1 MRKFNLF
8 SILVLL
14 DTPLD
19 YRIIRIRS
27 SDIWHL
33 ISDMIETYPLAT
45 WRLLNSAE
53 NDGATNMAID
63 EAILEAVAAGEH
75 PPTLRFY
82 GWKTPCLSLGYGQEC
97 DVIDFSRCAELGWDI
112 VRRSTGG
119 RAILHTDELTYS
131 LCLPESDVRVQGGI
145 LESYK
150 RLSEALLAGLKLMG
164 LQPSRAK
171 PYYTDKGALGPAC
184 FDGPNDY
191 EITMGQMKLLG
202 SAQAR
207 RKGMVL
213 QHGTLPL
220 YGDITRIAEGLFF
233 DLPGQRAAQKS
244 RLHYRATTVQQSL
257 GKRIEFDQAVSY
269 LCQGFVERLNLH
281 LVPDELTEKER
292 ARATEIRGEKFANE
306 AWTKRL

>member
-1 MRKFNLF
+1 
-8 SILVLL
+8 
-14 DTPLD
+14 
-19 YRIIRIRS
+19 
-27 SDIWHL
+27 
-33 ISDMIETYPLAT
+33 MIETYPLAT
-45 WRLLNSAE
+45 WRLLINEE

-63 EAILEAVAAGEH
+63 EAILEAVAAGEQL
-75 PPTLRFY
+75 PTLRFY
-82 GWKTPCLSLGYGQEC
+82 SWNPPCLSLGYGQEW
-97 DVIDFSRCAELGWDI
+97 DVVDFSRCAEMGWDVI
-112 VRRSTGG
+112 RRPTGG
-119 RAILHTDELTYS
+119 RAILHTDEFTYS
-131 LCLPESDVRVQGGI
+131 LCLPETDIRVRGGI

-150 RLSEALLAGLKLMG
+150 RLSEALLVGLKLLG

-171 PYYTDKGALGPAC
+171 PYYTDKGAVGAAC

-233 DLPGQRAAQKS
+233 DSAGQRAAQKS

-257 GKRIEFDQAVSY
+257 GKPVVFGQVVDCFR
-269 LCQGFVERLNLH
+269 QGFAEQLRLEF
-281 LVPDELTEKER
+281 VPATLSDKEL
-292 ARATEIRGEKFANE
+292 ARASELRAEKFANE
-306 AWTKRL
+306 AWTKRI